1 MMSEVHLI
9 LTGGGNTYV
18 CDQWQHDNISLSN
31 RFSDISDF
39 KVKGGYSKEFNL
51 PASPDA
57 LTFFG
62 GIFSPNFSAG
72 WFDFRVKVSASLAVN
87 SLPVAQGHLQVK
99 RLVMKEGRPQD
110 IQCVFYS
117 ELPDIV
123 TAIGDKSLK
132 DLTDLPNL
140 NHTLDISVLADSV
153 AGTLE
158 SGNVKYSL
166 IDKGQKLANDGLG
179 QPVFDSAD
187 PLVLSD
193 FTPSVKAKYIWQQII
208 ADAGFYYEGTEV
220 DTELDK
226 MFIPWLVSKD
236 IKGTTTPDD
245 ALFKVYRAT
254 DLASVPSGFNDIT
267 GLTEDYD
274 NGANFATPSFTAPYS
289 GTFTF
294 KAWAHFTRT
303 AGGTALVNVG
313 LKKSTGAQFY
323 PSSPVVVT
331 SGVTNPL
338 YVGPIDIFM
347 SAGETIK
354 MEVNISTGTFTFE
367 GGTAATSEA
376 DGTGFS
382 LVAASYPVQD
392 FTVSMPLNAPAMK
405 QIDFVRAVI
414 TLMNLAVIP
423 DKTSPNKLKFEPLGD
438 FINSGTTHDWTKK
451 LSFHADH
458 DISIY
463 PTNEF
468 QKKTLK
474 WTYKP
479 DGDAFNKAY
488 TDFAGRTYGQQEF
501 KDTGNQFAVG
511 EQITTIE
518 FRPTPCDTIA
528 GTNIVIPKF
537 VNDKGDF
544 FAVGPRILYAQTTAT
559 GIQVIDYSGPTT
571 TSEEVPILSHYEDP
585 NPVVET
591 NDLNFGMETPLHPIL
606 ATPYNTMYN
615 RYHRTYVRELYGG
628 LGANDLFDQP
638 VILEGMFNLSLLDIH
653 DFSFA
658 DQIYLG
664 GPIGC
669 YWRVLEIND
678 YVVGGNTLTR
688 VKLIKKID
696 VQLECDY
703 VPVAVGTGGQ
713 VIFHD
718 GSGASVDGSQT
729 CCELYGYTWN
739 STVSKCYSL
748 SGGGGPV
755 RPDGT
760 APAGEV
766 LGLSGLSTGTVIVES
781 TYNSQPSD
789 FSIFADTSSRSFTIY
804 LPDATTNRGRE
815 IEIVKTSASN
825 TLTVDGNGSNINGA
839 ATATYTTNYS
849 KAKFKSNGIQWYIT
863 A

>member
-1 MMSEVHLI
+1 MSQVHLI
-9 LTGGGNTYV
+9 LSDGTTEFVAHLYENET
-18 CDQWQHDNISLSN
+18 ISLN
-31 RFSDISDF
+31 LRFTDISNF
-39 KVKGGYSKEFNL
+39 ATKGGFSRDFRL
-51 PASPDA
+51 PASDDA
-57 LTFFG
+57 LAFFG
-62 GIFSPNFSAG
+62 AIFSPNFSGG
-72 WFDFRVKVSASLAVN
+72 WFDFRTKVSARLAVDT
-87 SLPVAQGHLQVK
+87 LPIAIGHIQVK
-99 RLVMKEGRPQD
+99 KLIFKNGQPQD
-110 IQCVFYS
+110 IECVFYS
-117 ELPDIV
+117 ELPDVV

-140 NHTLDISVLADSV
+140 NHTLDIDVLADSV
-153 AGTLE
+153 ADTLE

-166 IDKGQKLANDGLG
+166 IDKGQNFANDGTG
-179 QPVFDSAD
+179 QPVYDSAD

-193 FTPSVKAKYIWQQII
+193 FTPSVKALYIWQQII
-208 ADAGFYYEGTEV
+208 SDAGFYYESTEV
-220 DTELDK
+220 DAELDL
-226 MFIPWLVSKD
+226 MFVPWLLSKD

-267 GLTEDYD
+267 GLTEDFD

-303 AGGTALVNVG
+303 AGGTAIVNVG

-323 PSSPVVVT
+323 PSSPVVVS
-331 SGVTNPL
+331 SGATNQI

-376 DGTGFS
+376 SGTGFS

-392 FTVSMPLNAPAMK
+392 YTVSMPLNAPAMK
-405 QIDFVRAVI
+405 QIDFMRSVI
-414 TLMNLAVIP
+414 TMLNLSVIP
-423 DKTSPNKLKFEPLGD
+423 DKTAPNKLIFTPLGD
-438 FINSGTTHDWTKK
+438 FINSGTTRDWTDKISTHK
-451 LSFHADH
+451 DH

-468 QKKTLK
+468 QKRTLK

-479 DGDAFNKAY
+479 DGDVFNKAFN
-488 TDFAGRTYGQQEF
+488 DLAGRTYGQIEF
-501 KDTGNQFAVG
+501 KDTGNDFATG
-511 EQITTIE
+511 EQITQIE

-528 GTNIVIPKF
+528 GTNIVVPKF
-537 VNDKGDF
+537 VNERGDF
-544 FAVGPRILYAQTTAT
+544 FAVGPRILYAPTTAT

-571 TSEEVPILSHYEDP
+571 TSEEVPILSHYADA

-591 NDLNFGMETPLHPIL
+591 HDLNFGMETPLHPIL
-606 ATPYNTMYN
+606 ATPYFTLYN

-628 LGANDLFDQP
+628 LGANDLFEQP
-638 VILEGMFNLSLLDIH
+638 LMLEGMFNLNLLDIH
-653 DFSFA
+653 NLSFA
-658 DQIYLG
+658 DQIFIG
-664 GPIGC
+664 GFINC

-678 YVVGGNTLTR
+678 HVRGGETFTR
-688 VKLIKKID
+688 VKLIKKLD

-718 GSGASVDGSQT
+718 GNGDDADGSQT

-739 STVSKCYSL
+739 SSVSKCYSL

-755 RPDGT
+755 RPDGSE
-760 APAGEV
+760 PAGDV
-766 LGLSGLSTGTVIVES
+766 LGLSGLSTGTVIVEN
-781 TYNSQPSD
+781 TYNSQAGD
-789 FSIFADTSSRSFTIY
+789 FSIFADTSARNLTIY
-804 LPDATTNRGRE
+804 LPDASTNRGRE

-825 TLTVDGNGSNINGA
+825 TLTIDGNGTNINGS
-839 ATATYTTNYS
+839 ATAAYTTNYS
-849 KAKFKSNGIQWYIT
+849 KAKFKSNGIQWYIV